1 MDNQE
6 ERNILP
12 QDLRRVAL
20 LLGFSGGA
28 VDVYSHLRFHTLV
41 VTQTGN
47 IVLMVAQIAEK
58 QDNFLPRLT
67 SIIVFSIGFVLGI
80 AYKQRAQTPY
90 WRIFAMMPMLIAC
103 LVLPFLPSD
112 QLLFKIIALSFGTG
126 LLMLTFTGSKIETVP
141 YTIMMTS
148 GNYRRMLVS
157 WYHYATSAA
166 KNPQDKRDVVNY
178 TIIVLS
184 FMLGALT
191 AAVAYICLKD
201 LTIWLVAL
209 ALVLVMI
216 FYAIEIARAD
226 HYVKEIKGR

>member
-1 MDNQE
+1 M
-6 ERNILP
+6 
-12 QDLRRVAL
+12 
-20 LLGFSGGA
+20 
-28 VDVYSHLRFHTLV
+28 
-41 VTQTGN
+41 
-47 IVLMVAQIAEK
+47 
-58 QDNFLPRLT
+58 
-67 SIIVFSIGFVLGI
+67 
-80 AYKQRAQTPY
+80 
-90 WRIFAMMPMLIAC
+90 
-103 LVLPFLPSD
+103 
-112 QLLFKIIALSFGTG
+112 
-126 LLMLTFTGSKIETVP
+126 
-141 YTIMMTS
+141 
-148 GNYRRMLVS
+148 S

-191 AAVAYICLKD
+191 TAVAYIWLKD

>member
-1 MDNQE
+1 
-6 ERNILP
+6 
-12 QDLRRVAL
+12 
-20 LLGFSGGA
+20 
-28 VDVYSHLRFHTLV
+28 
-41 VTQTGN
+41 
-47 IVLMVAQIAEK
+47 
-58 QDNFLPRLT
+58 
-67 SIIVFSIGFVLGI
+67 
-80 AYKQRAQTPY
+80 
-90 WRIFAMMPMLIAC
+90 MMPMLIAC

-141 YTIMMTS
+141 YTLMMTS
-148 GNYRRMLVS
+148 GNYRRMLMS

-191 AAVAYICLKD
+191 AAVAYIWLKD

-216 FYAIEIARAD
+216 FYAIDIARAD